1 MVGVPVSLSFILA
14 RTTSANAV
22 VPEKGFFS
30 EEWEEGGLS
39 VLSVS
44 PVSLSSSDE
53 YCVIVSAFRRF
64 ARRTDVNKRNQ
75 NGVHQLR

>member
-1 MVGVPVSLSFILA
+1 MAGVSGSLSFILA

-22 VPEKGFFS
+22 VLGNDFFS

-44 PVSLSSSDE
+44 PVSLSSSEE
-53 YCVIVSAFRRF
+53 YCVIVRDFRRF
-64 ARRTDVNKRNQ
+64 ARRTNVNNSK
-75 NGVHQLR
+75 